1 MRDAAQLFPANV
13 NVAVALSAAGVGP
26 DLTQY
31 EIWAD
36 PEVERNTHVYRVESD
51 EQFRGACFG
60 SAIRHKPGD
69 RRADAAVDAIATLRG
84 MVSTVRVGT

>member
-13 NVAVALSAAGVGP
+13 NVAVALSLAGVGP

-51 EQFRGACFG
+51 ESNFEVKFREC
-60 SAIRHKPGD
+60 HPPQT
-69 RRADAAVDAIATLRG
+69 RRPAR
-84 MVSTVRVGT
+84 